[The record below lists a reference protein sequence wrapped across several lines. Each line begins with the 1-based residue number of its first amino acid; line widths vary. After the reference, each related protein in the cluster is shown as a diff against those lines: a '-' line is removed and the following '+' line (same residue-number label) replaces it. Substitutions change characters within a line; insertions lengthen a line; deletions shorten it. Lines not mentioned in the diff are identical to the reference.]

1 MLQSQIHKRINFNFE
16 KQKLIFD
23 TSMELFSYASIDQGT
38 KEILNSLRKNTNI
51 KYKKILDLG
60 CGYGIIGIF
69 LKSIYSGS
77 EVHCVD
83 RDLLAIEFTKHNAE
97 LNKKEINAY
106 DSLGFEALGNIKEKF
121 NLIITNFPAKLE
133 KEGLEQ
139 FIFKSS
145 QFLEESGVLAIVVV
159 KELKESIEEILNNEN
174 IEIKFKS
181 FSQGYCVYHLQFK
194 KELKSEESY
203 TRNEI
208 EFEIEDK
215 IYKIK
220 TANSLRE
227 FDNLHFITQ
236 LIAEFL
242 PAQKA
247 KEIFIQE
254 PNNGHLALLVLHFIK
269 PNKINLISKDLL
281 SLKFSKENL
290 EQNKFSNIEV
300 INSDFTQSRGDLLIW
315 SLHDEDDKTIS
326 EKLKTYKRNF
336 KKIIIGG
343 RLPVLKRI
351 IKRDNLKIM
360 LETQKNGYVAVVI

>member
-1 MLQSQIHKRINFNFE
+1 MLSSQIHKRINFNFE

-23 TSMELFSYASIDQGT
+23 TSRELFSHADVDQGT
-38 KEILNSLRKNTNI
+38 KEVLNSLRKDPKIN
-51 KYKKILDLG
+51 YKKILDLG

-69 LKSIYSGS
+69 LKSIYLGS
-77 EVHCVD
+77 EVICSD
-83 RDLLAIEFTKHNAE
+83 RDSLAVDFTKHNAE
-97 LNKKEINAY
+97 LNSVKIEAVP
-106 DSLGFEALGNIKEKF
+106 SLDFSKIKEKF
-121 NLIITNFPAKLE
+121 SFIITNFPAKLE
-133 KEGLEQ
+133 KQGLEN

-145 QFLEESGVLAIVVV
+145 QHLEKNGTLAIVVV
-159 KELKESIEEILNNEN
+159 KELKEEAEEILKNED
-174 IEIKFKS
+174 IEVLFKS
-181 FSQGYCVYHLQFK
+181 LSQGYCIYHLQFRN
-194 KELKSEESY
+194 ELKSEENY

-236 LIAEFL
+236 LIADLL
-242 PAQKA
+242 PTQKA

-254 PNNGHLALLVLHFIK
+254 PNNGHLALLALHFIK
-269 PNKINLISKDLL
+269 PDKINLISKDLL

-290 EQNKFSNIEV
+290 EQNNFTNIETF
-300 INSDFTQSRGDLLIW
+300 NMDFLQNKGDLLIW

-336 KKIIIGG
+336 RKIIVGG

-351 IKRDNLKIM
+351 VKRDNLQIKNQ
-360 LETQKNGYVAVVI
+360 EQKNGYLAIEL